1 MKQLKEYLTQPQYQ
15 ICSNNY
21 LDYLQTW
28 VKKLCFMNSLEAN
41 IRENSTKGQLNAIRS
56 NGDVPAIIY
65 GGEDKNQKIS
75 ISKKLLKTLI
85 EKENFLS
92 SIVTL
97 KINGK
102 SQNVLPREVKYH
114 ILSDEP
120 THVDFLRVIPG
131 VKIKIEVPVNFINH
145 EKSPGLKRGGVLN
158 IVRRKVE
165 LKCPSEKIPEN
176 LTIDLDGVDIGESFK
191 ISSIKLD
198 SEVVPTIQGRDFV
211 IATLAAPTVMKEP
224 EKPAEAEAA
233 EGAEGAEGADGAT
246 VAADGDKPAA
256 EGAKGDK
263 KEGDEKKPAEKKP
276 AEEKK

>member
-1 MKQLKEYLTQPQYQ
+1 
-15 ICSNNY
+15 
-21 LDYLQTW
+21 
-28 VKKLCFMNSLEAN
+28 MNSLEAN
-41 IRENSTKGQLNAIRS
+41 IRDNSTKGQLNAIRN

-65 GGEDKNQKIS
+65 GGKDQNQKIS
-75 ISKKLLKTLI
+75 ISKKLLKVLI

-92 SIVTL
+92 SIIT
-97 KINGK
+97 INVDGK
-102 SQNVLPREVKYH
+102 PQNVLPREVKYH

-120 THVDFLRVIPG
+120 THVDFLRVLEG

-191 ISSIKLD
+191 ISSVKLD
-198 SEVVPTIQGRDFV
+198 TDVVPTIQGRDFV

-233 EGAEGAEGADGAT
+233 EGEESAEGAEGAAA
-246 VAADGDKPAA
+246 AADGDKPVS
-256 EGAKGDK
+256 ENDK
-263 KEGDEKKPAEKKP
+263 KDGDDKKP